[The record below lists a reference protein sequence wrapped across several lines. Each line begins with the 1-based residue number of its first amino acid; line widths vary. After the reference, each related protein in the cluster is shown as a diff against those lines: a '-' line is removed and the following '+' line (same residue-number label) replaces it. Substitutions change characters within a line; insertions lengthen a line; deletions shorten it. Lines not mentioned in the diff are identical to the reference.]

1 MIVCKTI
8 FSFLLPLMV
17 LTLSGMQNAE
27 AQDTLKVEIV
37 PVTTNIDV
45 CNTEKRVT
53 IYIQTNEIY
62 AKDSLIG
69 YDLDVEYDKD
79 KFLFDQELT
88 QGTLT
93 SQVIAAKGI
102 ADFKPIVPGLFNAY
116 AYIDNGSAVLKG
128 TAPLIVFTG
137 RYIGECEGIGSLRIS
152 NFEGV
157 YIANPTKYLKYD
169 DEKYIYGEVGNIQ
182 GRDLNV
188 RFSSSVY
195 QIGKNDSIKDIDV
208 IIQFKTDSKITSS
221 SIVFKTDSLKL
232 LSIISVEK
240 LQDAIIIDTIIN
252 YTDSVEVKVSYKQ
265 NFQVS
270 LPALRLKL
278 KSLKDSN
285 FTSPISAKII
295 RTNVCNCVK
304 KWSGDLVNISK
315 IKSDSVVSVKDYKDR
330 YNSDLHII
338 QNDVSSTL
346 FSSDLINEV
355 GIFNILGI
363 ELYRIKIEYPSFEVS
378 LPQNSLQNGA
388 YIVEVITNAE
398 NKRKYIKF
406 IK

>member
-1 MIVCKTI
+1 MIRCKAI
-8 FSFLLPLMV
+8 SSILLPLMI
-17 LTLSGMQNAE
+17 LILSGTQNVKS
-27 AQDTLKVEIV
+27 QDTLKVEIV
-37 PVTTNIDV
+37 PVTTKIDV
-45 CNTEKRVT
+45 CNAEKRVT

-69 YDLDVEYDKD
+69 YDFDVEYDKD
-79 KFLFDQELT
+79 KFVFEQELT

-93 SQVIAAKGI
+93 SQILAAKGI

-137 RYIGECEGIGSLRIS
+137 RYIGDCEGIGSLRIS

-169 DEKYIYGEVGNIQ
+169 EEKYIYGEVADII

-188 RFSSSVY
+188 KFSSTDY
-195 QIGKNDSIKDIDV
+195 EIGKNDSLKDIDAV
-208 IIQFKTDSKITSS
+208 IQFKPDSKITTSN
-221 SIVFKTDSLKL
+221 IVFSTDSLKL
-232 LSIISVEK
+232 LSILSVEK
-240 LQDAIIIDTIIN
+240 LQDAIVIDTIIS
-252 YTDSVEVKVSYKQ
+252 YKDSVEVKVSFKQ
-265 NFQVS
+265 SFQTS

-285 FTSPISAKII
+285 FTSPISAKIV
-295 RTNVCNCVK
+295 RTNICSCVK
-304 KWSGDLVNISK
+304 KWSGDLVAINK
-315 IKSDSVVSVKDYKDR
+315 IKSDSIVSVRDYADTYK
-330 YNSDLHII
+330 SDLHII
-338 QNDVSSTL
+338 QNDVSIKL
-346 FSSDLINEV
+346 FSSDLIYEV

-363 ELYRIKIEYPSFEVS
+363 ELQRLKIEYPSLEVS